1 VTTNLLL
8 IALLLVVVIA
18 IGAVW
23 WKRRDHTR
31 LDPTQQDRLDTI
43 AAWPP
48 QATRI
53 LGKHERM
60 AYLTLTR
67 ALPDHMVLAQV
78 PLARFLR
85 VPKRHS
91 YAEWLRRLGNQC
103 VDFVV
108 CDGASQVLAVVE
120 VHAPAD
126 QANERSRKRALR
138 IARSLKAASVPLH
151 VWTEG
156 ALPSLETVRQTVV
169 PRPAAAP
176 AETAV
181 VPPPSVGP
189 TPAAATAA
197 AAMSPFDDSKRD
209 PETDEYIEFNEPP
222 PSTWYDDLDSGP
234 TPLQKPPPR

>member
-1 VTTNLLL
+1 MTNLLL
-8 IALLLVVVIA
+8 IGLLLLVALLVGVL
-18 IGAVW
+18 W
-23 WKRRDHTR
+23 FRRRDPR
-31 LDPTQQDRLDTI
+31 RGDPTQQDRVDTI

-67 ALPDHMVLAQV
+67 ALPDYMILAQV

-108 CDGASQVLAVVE
+108 CDAASQVLAVIE
-120 VHAPAD
+120 IHAPAD
-126 QANERSRKRALR
+126 QANERSRRRAVR
-138 IARSLKAASVPLH
+138 IARSLKAADLPLH

-169 PRPAAAP
+169 PRSAANASGQTVQAP
-176 AETAV
+176 S
-181 VPPPSVGP
+181 PSMSLPVSAP
-189 TPAAATAA
+189 IPLSAASAQIE
-197 AAMSPFDDSKRD
+197 
-209 PETDEYIEFNEPP
+209 PEPEPDESFELNEPP
-222 PSTWYDDLDSGP
+222 PSTWYDEFDSGP
-234 TPLQKPPPR
+234 APLQKQPPR